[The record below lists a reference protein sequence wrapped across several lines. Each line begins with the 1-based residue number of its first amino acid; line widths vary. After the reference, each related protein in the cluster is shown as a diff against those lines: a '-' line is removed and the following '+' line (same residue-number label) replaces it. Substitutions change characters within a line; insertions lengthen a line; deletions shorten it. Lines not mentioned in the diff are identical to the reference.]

1 MGSGGRW
8 AVVGQWCW
16 MGGQYLMY
24 DSLVVLVGM
33 NCVFGCVILFFPN
46 HFLRSLSMMLFKK
59 EDRG

>member
-16 MGGQYLMY
+16 MGGQYLIY

-33 NCVFGCVILFFPN
+33 NCVFGCVILIFSKSFFAQPEYDA
-46 HFLRSLSMMLFKK
+46 F
-59 EDRG
+59 

>member
-16 MGGQYLMY
+16 GGGQYLIY

-33 NCVFGCVILFFPN
+33 NCVFGCVIFFQIN
-46 HFLRSLSMMLFKK
+46 FLRSLSMMLFKK